1 MTPDPTNGGRRINNL
16 EKKDAVHD
24 TQIDLLVQQSKATH
38 DMVAELVPCVS
49 SMKTH
54 IKIQWWFIGGIVV
67 GLAGI
72 TFAIIKTA
80 AGA

>member
-1 MTPDPTNGGRRINNL
+1 MSIVAGSDVCSVVSINGQA
-16 EKKDAVHD
+16 AV
-24 TQIDLLVQQSKATH
+24 LAGSG
-38 DMVAELVPCVS
+38 VPCVS